1 MRSEPDFTVR
11 NEDDAETRWAQE
23 DSMASFTRH
32 LDHLRECGPFDP
44 LDHPGETHDS

>member
-11 NEDDAETRWAQE
+11 NEDDPESCWASE
-23 DSMASFTRH
+23 DSMAAFTRH
-32 LDHLRECGPFDP
+32 LDHLREHGVIDP